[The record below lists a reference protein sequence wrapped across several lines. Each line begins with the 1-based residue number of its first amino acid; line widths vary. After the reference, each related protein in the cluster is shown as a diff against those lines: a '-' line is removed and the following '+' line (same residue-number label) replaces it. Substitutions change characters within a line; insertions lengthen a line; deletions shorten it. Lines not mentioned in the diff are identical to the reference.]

1 MIQKAQQFHHIT
13 KALTYLD
20 NMLSGAS
27 IDWTAEVSQ
36 EMVSKLASLFDYC
49 LKKKTTTKHPK
60 YVYSAFNCFKQHKTH
75 IQLNLTYASG
85 YNKEM
90 RDLIMHSMEEATNKK
105 REEGDFSNLFRAE
118 LLQIFP
124 TVKTMTIDECWNVY
138 TFSLSRLFRLISK
151 SALEKVVVRG
161 GTWLTQQTTDQLK
174 QTYQTAGY
182 HINIDKD
189 KQYPNG
195 VEYSECVISK
205 KKK

>member
-1 MIQKAQQFHHIT
+1 
-13 KALTYLD
+13 
-20 NMLSGAS
+20 MLSGAAIS
-27 IDWTAEVSQ
+27 LGSVEVTE

-49 LKKKTTTKHPK
+49 LKKKTTTQHPK

-75 IQLNLTYASG
+75 IQLDLLYA
-85 YNKEM
+85 YYKYDKEM
-90 RDLIMHSMEEATNKK
+90 RDLIMHSMEKARNKK

-124 TVKTMTIDECWNVY
+124 TVKTMTIMAYDLY

-182 HINIDKD
+182 HINIEYKSDKYD
-189 KQYPNG
+189 YKY
-195 VEYSECVISK
+195 YECVISK